1 MGFLVGFIPG
11 WMWWTLGAAAFLA
24 VAYWAAGVRIIRSD
38 QVGIVEKWWSQKGSL
53 DDEIIA
59 LGGEA
64 GYQPGLL
71 RGGLHFRT
79 PLMFKV
85 HVLPLVTISQGKMG
99 YVFARD
105 GEPLRPEQTLAKVV
119 PGNAFTDVRFFMEN
133 GGQRGPQRQI
143 IREGTYAFNLSQFVV
158 VTEEALYYLPMKNS
172 EEDTAIQSMYDHLS
186 EVGGF
191 TPVVIKDADDKLGI
205 VTVHDGPSLPM
216 GDIIAPP
223 VGEKPT
229 DAGYHSNYQDPE
241 KFLAAGG
248 FRGRQYQV
256 LTEGTYFINRLFATV
271 EVIDKTIIQVGF
283 AGVVVSY
290 FGPKGK
296 DMSGDQYKHGELV
309 RPGERGVWNEPLMP
323 GKYAFNTYA
332 GRVFPVPTTNIILK
346 WISGESGSHNY
357 DENLAEIEL
366 ITKDAFE
373 PSLPLSVVIHI
384 DYRKA
389 PLVIQRFGD
398 IKLLVNQT
406 LDPMVSSYFKNVG
419 QTKTIIELLQQRNA
433 IQADASHDMQE
444 RFARYNLELE
454 EVLIGTPRSP
464 AGDERI
470 ETILTQLRDRQIALE
485 KLETFEKQKNAAQ
498 KERELKEAMAVAE
511 QQTALTQS
519 QINIDIQE
527 NEGKA
532 ELQRATQDAERVKT
546 LARGDAEKV
555 KTLAG
560 GDAERVKLLAGAD
573 AQKVKV
579 MADADALRIK
589 KVAAADADKEARVG
603 IGKAIAIE
611 EQVRAYGGPQLQLA
625 QDVMTKIAQ
634 AIEISK
640 MPIVPSTVVNMGG
653 DGQGAGAGGGL
664 ATSNAFGILMA
675 LLTMEKL
682 GAPLV
687 DGDKAG
693 AESGPQAERI
703 DEMKQQIRDAVDQ
716 EPAAE

>member
-1 MGFLVGFIPG
+1 
-11 WMWWTLGAAAFLA
+11 
-24 VAYWAAGVRIIRSD
+24 
-38 QVGIVEKWWSQKGSL
+38 
-53 DDEIIA
+53 
-59 LGGEA
+59 
-64 GYQPGLL
+64 
-71 RGGLHFRT
+71 
-79 PLMFKV
+79 
-85 HVLPLVTISQGKMG
+85 
-99 YVFARD
+99 
-105 GEPLRPEQTLAKVV
+105 
-119 PGNAFTDVRFFMEN
+119 
-133 GGQRGPQRQI
+133 
-143 IREGTYAFNLSQFVV
+143 
-158 VTEEALYYLPMKNS
+158 
-172 EEDTAIQSMYDHLS
+172 
-186 EVGGF
+186 
-191 TPVVIKDADDKLGI
+191 
-205 VTVHDGPSLPM
+205 
-216 GDIIAPP
+216 
-223 VGEKPT
+223 
-229 DAGYHSNYQDPE
+229 
-241 KFLAAGG
+241 
-248 FRGRQYQV
+248 
-256 LTEGTYFINRLFATV
+256 
-271 EVIDKTIIQVGF
+271 
-283 AGVVVSY
+283 
-290 FGPKGK
+290 
-296 DMSGDQYKHGELV
+296 
-309 RPGERGVWNEPLMP
+309 
-323 GKYAFNTYA
+323 
-332 GRVFPVPTTNIILK
+332 
-346 WISGESGSHNY
+346 
-357 DENLAEIEL
+357 
-366 ITKDAFE
+366 
-373 PSLPLSVVIHI
+373 
-384 DYRKA
+384 
-389 PLVIQRFGD
+389 
-398 IKLLVNQT
+398 
-406 LDPMVSSYFKNVG
+406 
-419 QTKTIIELLQQRNA
+419 
-433 IQADASHDMQE
+433 MQE

-464 AGDERI
+464 VGDERI

-519 QINIDIQE
+519 EININIQE

-653 DGQGAGAGGGL
+653 DGQGGGAGGGL
-664 ATSNAFGILMA
+664 ATSNAFGLLMA

-687 DGDKAG
+687 DGEKAG
-693 AESGPQAERI
+693 AESGPQADRI